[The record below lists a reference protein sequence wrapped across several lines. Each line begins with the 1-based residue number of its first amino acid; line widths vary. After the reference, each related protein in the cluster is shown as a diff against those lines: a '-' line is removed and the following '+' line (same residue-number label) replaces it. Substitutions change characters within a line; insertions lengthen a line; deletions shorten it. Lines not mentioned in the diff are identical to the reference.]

1 MTSVMDGLKQQN
13 IVASK
18 QGGENKLG
26 DLFWYSIGNQLIS
39 REDLKRKFDDANM
52 DHKWLPNPI
61 RISDAFRRA
70 TGEIQKRQK
79 RVPTNDP
86 TTFLN
91 FLIREVYYDHKRVQR
106 NIVIEK
112 VDKKGKSLEYNS
124 TATIIEFN
132 KDDGTIS
139 ITTNGSRDEGE
150 QKAKSLAYE
159 SKELFNTYS
168 KNYDAQTL
176 RIMVKNILD
185 SMSPTAV
192 RPSGGVYFVPRNH
205 QDSLDAVVD
214 LVNRLDSSEAFSVPL
229 FDTKSNRGMVNKKL
243 RDDMISAISKCKSIV
258 NFSGLRKSQVTDTLN
273 EARRV
278 VKTFNEYQSVVNLDL
293 ELLSDRLVELKNLS
307 IAVMQK
313 TK

>member
-70 TGEIQKRQK
+70 TGEIQKKQK

-229 FDTKSNRGMVNKKL
+229 FDTKSNRGMVNKKI

-258 NFSGLRKSQVTDTLN
+258 HFSGLRKSQVTDTLN

-278 VKTFNEYQSVVNLDL
+278 VKTFNEYQSVVNLDF
-293 ELLSDRLVELKNLS
+293 ELLSDSLVELKNLS
-307 IAVMQK
+307 IAVIQK

>member
-1 MTSVMDGLKQQN
+1 MISVMDGLKQQN
-13 IVASK
+13 IVASN

-26 DLFWYSIGNQLIS
+26 DLFWYSISNQLIT
-39 REDLKRKFDDANM
+39 REDLKQKFDEANM
-52 DHKWLPNPI
+52 DHQWLPNPI

-70 TGEIQKRQK
+70 TGEIQKKQK
-79 RVPTNDP
+79 KVPTNDP

-91 FLIREVYYDHKRVQR
+91 FLIREVYYDDKRVQR

-112 VDKKGKSLEYNS
+112 VNKKGKSLEYNS
-124 TATIIEFN
+124 TATIIEFH

-139 ITTNGSRDEGE
+139 ITTNVSRDEGE

-159 SKELFNTYS
+159 AKSLFETYS

-176 RIMVKNILD
+176 RIMVKTILD

-192 RPSGGVYFVPRNH
+192 RPHGGVYFVPRNH

-243 RDDMISAISKCKSIV
+243 RDDMISAISKCKSIIH
-258 NFSGLRKSQVTDTLN
+258 FPDPRKTQITDTLN
-273 EARRV
+273 AARRV
-278 VKTFNEYQSVVNLDL
+278 VKTFNEYKSVVNLDL
-293 ELLSDRLVELKNLS
+293 ELLSDSLVELKNLS
-307 IAVMQK
+307 IALMQR

>member
-1 MTSVMDGLKQQN
+1 MTNVKDGFRQQN

-18 QGGENKLG
+18 QEGENKIG
-26 DLFWYSIGNQLIS
+26 SLFWYSIGNQLIT
-39 REDLKRKFDDANM
+39 RGDLKQKFDEANM

-70 TGEIQKRQK
+70 TGEIQKKQK
-79 RVPTNDP
+79 RVPTDDP
-86 TTFLN
+86 TILLN
-91 FLIREVYYDHKRVQR
+91 FLIREVYYDHKKVQR

-132 KDDGTIS
+132 KDDGAIS
-139 ITTNGSRDEGE
+139 ITTNGSIDEGE
-150 QKAKSLAYE
+150 QKAKELAYDA
-159 SKELFNTYS
+159 KALFETYS

-192 RPSGGVYFVPRNH
+192 RPNGGVYFVPRNH
-205 QDSLDAVVD
+205 QDSLDTVVD
-214 LVNRLDSSEAFSVPL
+214 LVNRLESSEAFSVPL

-243 RDDMISAISKCKSIV
+243 RDDVISVISKCNSVIHYANPKKAQI
-258 NFSGLRKSQVTDTLN
+258 TDTLN

-293 ELLSDRLVELKNLS
+293 EVLNDSMNALKNLS

-313 TK
+313 TR

>member
-1 MTSVMDGLKQQN
+1 MTSVMDGLRQQN
-13 IVASK
+13 VIASK

-26 DLFWYSIGNQLIS
+26 DLFWYSIGNQLIT
-39 REDLKRKFDDANM
+39 REDLKQKFDDANM

-70 TGEIQKRQK
+70 TGEIQKKQK

-214 LVNRLDSSEAFSVPL
+214 LVNRLNSSEAFSVPL

-293 ELLSDRLVELKNLS
+293 ELLSDSLVELKNLS

>member
-1 MTSVMDGLKQQN
+1 MIGVKDRFRQQN

-18 QGGENKLG
+18 QEGANKLG
-26 DLFWYSIGNQLIS
+26 DLYWYSISNQLIS
-39 REDLKRKFDDANM
+39 REDLQQKFDEANM

-70 TGEIQKRQK
+70 TGEIQKKQK
-79 RVPTNDP
+79 RVPTSDP

-91 FLIREVYYDHKRVQR
+91 FLIREVYYDHKKVQR

-124 TATIIEFN
+124 TSTIIEFN
-132 KDDGTIS
+132 KDDGS
-139 ITTNGSRDEGE
+139 IFITATGSKDEGE
-150 QKAKSLAYE
+150 QKAKELAYAA
-159 SKELFNTYS
+159 KDLFDTYS
-168 KNYDAQTL
+168 KKYDAQTL

-192 RPSGGVYFVPRNH
+192 RPNGGVYFVPRNH
-205 QDSLDAVVD
+205 QDSLDSVVD
-214 LVNRLDSSEAFSVPL
+214 LVNRLESSEAFAVPL

-243 RDDMISAISKCKSIV
+243 RDDMISAISKCNSIINYV
-258 NFSGLRKSQVTDTLN
+258 NPRKAQVADILS

-293 ELLSDRLVELKNLS
+293 EMLNDSLRELKNLS

-313 TK
+313 TR